1 MLGFGGSVGGLGGGG
16 LGGWS
21 DFGGANLG
29 VWDLDYSAPSGGST
43 SGGGIFGDV
52 GDWIGGSAGQTVE
65 NAGNA
70 ALGGLVARG
79 VEELYETTGITG
91 NSANS
96 GSSDD
101 SGGSGGSGGSDSM
114 QIPSW
119 AAPVGVLVAV
129 LLGIEI
135 VT

>member
-1 MLGFGGSVGGLGGGG
+1 MLGFGGSFGGFGGGG

-21 DFGGANLG
+21 NFGGANLG
-29 VWDLDYSAPSGGST
+29 VWDLDYSTPSGGSA
-43 SGGGIFGDV
+43 SGGGIFGNL

-65 NAGNA
+65 DAGNA
-70 ALGGLVARG
+70 ALTGLVARG
-79 VEELYETTGITG
+79 VQELYETAGITN

-96 GSSDD
+96 GGSND
-101 SGGSGGSGGSDSM
+101 SGGSGGSDSAGL
-114 QIPSW
+114 PGW
-119 AAPVGVLVAV
+119 LAPVGVLVVV